1 VRPEVLSESYLPSRL
16 VGREDR
22 LQLLKL
28 APPQGLVAVIGP
40 AGTGKTTLARLAFP
54 GAVWVDCGVH
64 GSHAGVYGAL
74 RRSGLREGTTGR
86 TVVLDDFTLAHR
98 TPELWDLVLRL
109 SERNR
114 VVLVAH
120 PSIRGELRGAPLLVE
135 MPPYSAEELYLILE
149 DRALQGELPVA
160 DKVLRFI
167 AEKVGYP
174 RGSGSARLALRALRL
189 AFQAA
194 QPGPVSV
201 RHAELA
207 LAFLRL

>member
-1 VRPEVLSESYLPSRL
+1 VRPEVLNESYLPSRL

-22 LQLLKL
+22 LQALR
-28 APPQGLVAVIGP
+28 ATPPQGLVAVFGP
-40 AGTGKTTLARLAFP
+40 AGTGKTTLARLAFE

-64 GSHAGVYGAL
+64 GSYPNVVKTL
-74 RRSGLREGTTGR
+74 RRSGLREKAGVS
-86 TVVLDDFTLAHR
+86 VVFDDFTLAHR

-114 VVLVAH
+114 VVLVVH
-120 PSIRGELRGAPLLVE
+120 PSIRGELRGAPLLIE

-194 QPGPVSV
+194 QPGPVSL

-207 LAFLRL
+207 FALLRL

>member
-16 VGREDR
+16 VRREDR
-22 LQLLKL
+22 LQLLRL
-28 APPQGLVAVIGP
+28 APPQGLVAIIGP

-54 GAVWVDCGVH
+54 DAVWVDCGVH

-74 RRSGLREGTTGR
+74 RRSGLREKAGVS
-86 TVVLDDFTLAHR
+86 VVFDDFTLAHR

-114 VVLVAH
+114 VVLVVH
-120 PSIRGELRGAPLLVE
+120 PSVRGELRGAPLLVE
-135 MPPYSAEELYLILE
+135 MPPYSGEELYLILE
-149 DRALQGELPVA
+149 DRALQGELPVT

-167 AEKVGYP
+167 AEKLGYP
-174 RGSGSARLALRALRL
+174 RGSGSARLAVRALRYAL
-189 AFQAA
+189 QAA

-207 LAFLRL
+207 LLRL